1 MHAQQMKTSETINV
15 ERILVDARV
24 TLGSGD
30 PVLGLEKKDFKVRV
44 DGKPAIVESVEWIP
58 DNAEARALADIDK
71 PLVNVDPKS
80 LAIPEPAG
88 RLLVFFFQTDFAR
101 EDVRV
106 RGQLKLNGFI
116 DDFVDS
122 LEPED
127 RVAVFSFDSH
137 LKFRLDFTDRK
148 SFVKSASHEAIMTD
162 EPPPPQIVPSPSLA
176 KRLDRKAMKDAAN
189 PEDALFLIG
198 NALRPIPGPKS
209 LVIFGWGIGRLAGDH
224 IHLGKNYAIAV
235 RALEGARTTAF
246 SIDMTQADWHSRA
259 AGLAAPAEETGG
271 FYAETFHFPYLAM
284 DRLKKTLSGHYE
296 LEVRKPELKTIGYH
310 EIEVNVVGHR
320 DAYVMART
328 SYIDKD

>member
-1 MHAQQMKTSETINV
+1 
-15 ERILVDARV
+15 
-24 TLGSGD
+24 
-30 PVLGLEKKDFKVRV
+30 
-44 DGKPAIVESVEWIP
+44 
-58 DNAEARALADIDK
+58 
-71 PLVNVDPKS
+71 
-80 LAIPEPAG
+80 
-88 RLLVFFFQTDFAR
+88 
-101 EDVRV
+101 
-106 RGQLKLNGFI
+106 
-116 DDFVDS
+116 
-122 LEPED
+122 
-127 RVAVFSFDSH
+127 
-137 LKFRLDFTDRK
+137 
-148 SFVKSASHEAIMTD
+148 
-162 EPPPPQIVPSPSLA
+162 
-176 KRLDRKAMKDAAN
+176 MKDAAN

-246 SIDMTQADWHSRA
+246 SIDMTQADWHSLA